1 MPELPEVE
9 TTSQMLNKLAKGQRI
24 LDVWTD
30 YNSPY
35 YAGKDNVKNPTYFK
49 KFKKT
54 VSGKEI
60 LKVHRR
66 AKNVLIDIGDEKK
79 SIKNENGS
87 VRKNDTQT
95 ILVHMK
101 MTGHLLYGKYVYD
114 KKKNKWTP
122 ADLKSAFADPFS
134 RFVHLVFI
142 LDNGMHIAF
151 SDMRKFATVTLV
163 NDLALHFKKIGP
175 EPLDSSFTE
184 KILKERLHKQ
194 SEGKIKTVLMNHEIV
209 AGIGNI
215 YSDEILWTAGIHPE
229 RKVSKISDKEM
240 KDINKWIKI
249 ILRKGIDFGGDSM
262 SDYRNPLGEKG
273 KFQHEHNAYR
283 KTGKPCTRRGCKG
296 TIRRKVVGQRSA
308 HFCDVHQK

>member
-9 TTSQMLNKLAKGQRI
+9 TTSQMLNRFVKGRMI

-35 YAGKDNVKNPTYFK
+35 YTGKDNVKNPVYFK
-49 KFKKT
+49 KFRKE
-54 VSGKEI
+54 VSGKKIE
-60 LKVHRR
+60 KVFRR
-66 AKNVLIDIGDEKK
+66 AKNVLIDIEG
-79 SIKNENGS
+79 KN
-87 VRKNDTQT
+87 T

-101 MTGHLLYGKYVYD
+101 MTGHLLYGKYKFE
-114 KKKNKWTP
+114 KKKWVP
-122 ADLKSAFADPFS
+122 EDPKSAFADPFS

-163 NDLALHFKKIGP
+163 DDLDTHFKKIGP
-175 EPLDSSFTE
+175 EPLDDSFTVE
-184 KILKERLHKQ
+184 VLKERLNKQ
-194 SEGKIKTVLMNHEIV
+194 PNGAVKTVLMNHEIV

-215 YSDEILWTAGIHPE
+215 YSDEILWTAGVHPE
-229 RKVSKISDKEM
+229 RKVSKISDKEL
-240 KDINKWIKI
+240 KDIHKWIKT

-262 SDYRNPLGEKG
+262 SDYRNPMGEKG
-273 KFQHEHNAYR
+273 SFHHEHNAYR
-283 KTGKPCTRRGCKG
+283 RTGQPCARKGCEG
-296 TIRRKVVGQRSA
+296 TIRRKVIGQRSA

>member
-24 LDVWTD
+24 VDVWTD

-35 YAGKDNVKNPTYFK
+35 YIGKDNVKNPVYFK
-49 KFKKT
+49 KFRKE
-54 VSGKEI
+54 VSGKKI
-60 LKVHRR
+60 LKVFRR
-66 AKNVLIDIGDEKK
+66 AKNVLIDIEG
-79 SIKNENGS
+79 KN
-87 VRKNDTQT
+87 T

-101 MTGHLLYGKYVYD
+101 MTGHLLYGKYKFE
-114 KKKNKWTP
+114 KKKWVP
-122 ADLKSAFADPFS
+122 VDPKSAFADPFS
-134 RFVHLVFI
+134 RFVHLVFV

-163 NDLALHFKKIGP
+163 DDLDTHFKKIGP
-175 EPLDSSFTE
+175 EPLEDGFTVE
-184 KILKERLHKQ
+184 VLKERLNRQ
-194 SEGKIKTVLMNHEIV
+194 PNGVVKTVLMNHEVV

-229 RKVSKISDKEM
+229 RQVSKISEKEFI
-240 KDINKWIKI
+240 DIHKWIKT

-262 SDYRNPLGEKG
+262 SDYRNPMGEKG
-273 KFQHEHNAYR
+273 SFQHEHNAYR
-283 KTGKPCTRRGCKG
+283 KTGKPCGKKGCKG
-296 TIRRKVVGQRSA
+296 FIRRKVVGQRSA

>member
-9 TTSQMLNKLAKGQRI
+9 TTSQMLNKFVRGRTI

-35 YAGKDNVKNPTYFK
+35 YAGKDNVKNPDFFK
-49 KFKKT
+49 KFRKEVSNKK
-54 VSGKEI
+54 I
-60 LKVHRR
+60 LKVFRR
-66 AKNVLIDIGDEKK
+66 AKNVLIDIEG
-79 SIKNENGS
+79 KN
-87 VRKNDTQT
+87 T

-101 MTGHLLYGKYVYD
+101 MTGHLLYGKY
-114 KKKNKWTP
+114 KFEKNKWIP
-122 ADLKSAFADPFS
+122 EDPKSAFADPFS

-163 NDLALHFKKIGP
+163 ADLATHFKKIGP
-175 EPLDSSFTE
+175 EPLDESFTVVA
-184 KILKERLHKQ
+184 LKERLHKQ
-194 SEGKIKTVLMNHEIV
+194 PEGKIKTVLMNHEVV

-229 RKVSKISDKEM
+229 RKVSKISDKEV
-240 KDINKWIKI
+240 KDIHKWTRI

-262 SDYRNPLGEKG
+262 SDYRNPMGLKG
-273 KFQHEHNAYR
+273 SFQHEHNTYR
-283 KTGKPCTRRGCKG
+283 RTGQECRKKGCKG
-296 TIRRKVVGQRSA
+296 VIRRKVVGQRSA
-308 HFCDVHQK
+308 HFCDVCQR

>member
-9 TTSQMLNKLAKGQRI
+9 TTSQMLNRLAKGRRI

-35 YAGKDNVKNPTYFK
+35 YAGKDNIKNPVYFK
-49 KFKKT
+49 KFRKE
-54 VSGKEI
+54 VSGKKI
-60 LKVHRR
+60 LKVFRR
-66 AKNVLIDIGDEKK
+66 AKNVLIDIEG
-79 SIKNENGS
+79 EN
-87 VRKNDTQT
+87 T

-101 MTGHLLYGKYVYD
+101 MTGHLLYGKYKFE
-114 KKKNKWTP
+114 KKKWVP
-122 ADLKSAFADPFS
+122 HDPKSAFADPFS

-163 NDLALHFKKIGP
+163 KDLDAHFKKIGP
-175 EPLDSSFTE
+175 EPLDDSFTVE
-184 KILKERLHKQ
+184 VLKERLNKQ
-194 SEGKIKTVLMNHEIV
+194 SNGNIKTVLMNHEVV

-229 RKVSKISDKEM
+229 RKVKSLSEKEL
-240 KDINKWIKI
+240 KDIHKWIKV

-283 KTGKPCTRRGCKG
+283 RTGKPCKKRGCNG
-296 TIRRKVVGQRSA
+296 VIRRKVIVQRSA
-308 HFCDVHQK
+308 HFCDVHQI